1 MLFTDLQLASVQ
13 ALSTLTLALWKILA
27 TSSPSH
33 MRTSREDRF
42 RSNTRSMVT
51 FAFHSFDVFGTPS
64 KERLFM
70 ADCFKWAPKGLGVWL
85 FNRNKSPGM
94 AKLRK
99 NQAYTHEVAVKL
111 LKEKRQEIKDGTSR
125 KDLLSLLGL
134 SSISFV
140 ERGRQ

>member
-13 ALSTLTLALWKILA
+13 ALSILTLALWKILA

-42 RSNTRSMVT
+42 RSNARSMVT

-70 ADCFKWAPKGLGVWL
+70 ADLCCTVWTK
-85 FNRNKSPGM
+85 NKSQLLAQLLAFMLPSIPC
-94 AKLRK
+94 
-99 NQAYTHEVAVKL
+99 YT
-111 LKEKRQEIKDGTSR
+111 
-125 KDLLSLLGL
+125 
-134 SSISFV
+134 
-140 ERGRQ
+140 